1 MTNTN
6 TAPTWTTDKVLAY
19 AAARCGLSISPD
31 SSDELLEIC
40 HRLADEGRVR
50 WDSRYVEIPATEMPE
65 SCKAVAMFDTWS
77 ARTIYVTTV
86 HLVRWER

>member
-6 TAPTWTTDKVLAY
+6 EPTWTDAKVLMY
-19 AAARCGLSISPD
+19 AAAPGGLAIYPT
-31 SSDELLEIC
+31 SSDELLEVC

-50 WDSRYVEIPATEMPE
+50 WDSRDVEIPATPMPE

-77 ARTIYVTTV
+77 ARTIHMTTV